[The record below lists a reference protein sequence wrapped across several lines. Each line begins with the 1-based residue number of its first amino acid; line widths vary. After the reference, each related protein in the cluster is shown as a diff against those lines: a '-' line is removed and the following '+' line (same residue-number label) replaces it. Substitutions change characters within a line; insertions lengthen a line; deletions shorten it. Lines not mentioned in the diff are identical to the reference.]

1 VERIVRRS
9 SWRRSVRDEVRRE
22 LLAYFED
29 GLENV
34 AAENRAEAVQR
45 MMRDFGQPDILGKLI
60 HRGKQRCPPIWEKAA
75 WNLVKVMVALAV
87 ILFLMAWFAGQRA
100 ESAYRATVT
109 RLREEGALRDVSQLQ
124 STHPLGTIYY
134 NGRDEDC
141 ATGILLSFVC
151 DPALSEAASEPFR
164 WLPDMDTEKE
174 QALRGLISSHEEQLV
189 QLRHVAELP
198 PTPMEQVIR
207 VTGLKNSLAD
217 MRLPSGVM
225 DYARL
230 MLCNAFLLHRA
241 GHDDKAL
248 AECGRALSLAGH
260 IRDIPSVICQ
270 LIACRI
276 EIEMARILAPVSSS
290 ASLSS
295 EAARSFG
302 RDWDPRQNRA
312 ALAQAIELEAGSARW
327 LIHDS
332 KLPMSKVVYIERSHW
347 SKRLLAQFYLTPFMR
362 TITGPDETKYYTYYA
377 ELAKCA
383 RRPFFEIR
391 ELADDLE
398 KCERQGSGQCER
410 PGRGNPITGVLDLPV
425 SEYAG
430 RLSDNAFAETRIS
443 QARAAFALNQYKAK
457 AGRYPESLDA
467 LIPGFLA
474 RSPADPYSGKS
485 LSYSLRDGGYLLY
498 SVGRN
503 GQDETSPSVCSVK
516 DREGVAD
523 GDDIVWGVFTPHE
536 S

>member
-1 VERIVRRS
+1 
-9 SWRRSVRDEVRRE
+9 
-22 LLAYFED
+22 
-29 GLENV
+29 
-34 AAENRAEAVQR
+34 
-45 MMRDFGQPDILGKLI
+45 
-60 HRGKQRCPPIWEKAA
+60 
-75 WNLVKVMVALAV
+75 
-87 ILFLMAWFAGQRA
+87 
-100 ESAYRATVT
+100 
-109 RLREEGALRDVSQLQ
+109 
-124 STHPLGTIYY
+124 
-134 NGRDEDC
+134 
-141 ATGILLSFVC
+141 
-151 DPALSEAASEPFR
+151 
-164 WLPDMDTEKE
+164 
-174 QALRGLISSHEEQLV
+174 
-189 QLRHVAELP
+189 
-198 PTPMEQVIR
+198 
-207 VTGLKNSLAD
+207 
-217 MRLPSGVM
+217 
-225 DYARL
+225 
-230 MLCNAFLLHRA
+230 
-241 GHDDKAL
+241 
-248 AECGRALSLAGH
+248 
-260 IRDIPSVICQ
+260 
-270 LIACRI
+270 
-276 EIEMARILAPVSSS
+276 
-290 ASLSS
+290 
-295 EAARSFG
+295 
-302 RDWDPRQNRA
+302 
-312 ALAQAIELEAGSARW
+312 
-327 LIHDS
+327 
-332 KLPMSKVVYIERSHW
+332 VYIERSHW